1 MIPHDW
7 QLKVEFGYEYDDPE
21 MHEETPEKEAET
33 FYHFVLADWGVDAE
47 DIEQD
52 ELVLDG
58 ATVTVRADVLDYL
71 SRLIYFATMHT
82 IPKSVTLTRMDYDA

>member
-7 QLKVEFGYEYDDPE
+7 KLTVEFGYVYDDPE

-33 FYHFVLADWGVDAE
+33 FYRFVLADWGVDNA
-47 DIEQD
+47 DLEQN
-52 ELVLDG
+52 ELNREG
-58 ATVTVRADVLDYL
+58 STVTVRADVLDYL

-82 IPKSVTLTRMDYDA
+82 IPKSVTLTRMDSE